1 MYCLSEEQ
9 QEKETRQHGE
19 GHTEKECE
27 ITKETSKESEKRDV
41 LLRQVRIK
49 LKPRKTKKA
58 LGHGA
63 TTATSSGKV
72 VGTRSIK
79 TGRAVHLDKWLCYHC
94 RKPFT
99 RKANLVMHLK
109 RHKNIKSVDTAVQSS
124 ELQSSIHM
132 VTVEKYPCHLC
143 AETFTS
149 KAKMFKHAKTAHQGT
164 WLCPCCHRSFVAK
177 SILIEHMRTEHKE
190 IGNKSSDRVFS
201 LLKDPSQ
208 MTSSEDTDDIRIV
221 EVDKWLCH
229 VCDKSFKDKQLLA
242 AHLKAL
248 HLGKWLCHFC
258 DEPFTDKE
266 ELVSHLKTHGDGD
279 GKRPNIVVI
288 KQPETKASTKPK
300 LVAKRKSTKTNG
312 NEALDVIASNIESFE
327 VTDTS
332 LSLFKCTVCHKFF
345 KLKKSLQKHILK
357 HEMNAETEPHDQVAS
372 NMESV
377 QINEPSVTMF
387 KCNMCGKYFRYKK
400 SLKKHILKHT
410 SQCQFC
416 HQILETSLLDRHVRE
431 VHPRGDYLCVICNM
445 KISQKAIF
453 DYHMKQ
459 FHDKNDPEKKRE
471 KWREKKA
478 RKYIGIPPSEIANP
492 DEVLTK
498 KCDYCL
504 LTIEASRME
513 THMERYH
520 PNGEYVCAPCN
531 YLVIARKG
539 QKAIYTY
546 HMKHFHGVTDPEDT
560 DITETDVPEMSGSVT
575 GSSKTPTKSGQ
586 PTKRNISEQKRAKAP
601 GSAVPEKK
609 LKKNSGVVITVRAVE
624 TASGKTAVIAT
635 TTKHGTS

>member
-1 MYCLSEEQ
+1 
-9 QEKETRQHGE
+9 
-19 GHTEKECE
+19 
-27 ITKETSKESEKRDV
+27 
-41 LLRQVRIK
+41 
-49 LKPRKTKKA
+49 
-58 LGHGA
+58 
-63 TTATSSGKV
+63 
-72 VGTRSIK
+72 
-79 TGRAVHLDKWLCYHC
+79 
-94 RKPFT
+94 
-99 RKANLVMHLK
+99 
-109 RHKNIKSVDTAVQSS
+109 
-124 ELQSSIHM
+124 M

-143 AETFTS
+143 PETFTS

-177 SILIEHMRTEHKE
+177 STLIEHMRKEHKQN
-190 IGNKSSDRVFS
+190 GNKGSDRVFS

-208 MTSSEDTDDIRIV
+208 TTGCDDADDIRIV

-258 DEPFTDKE
+258 DKPFTDKE
-266 ELVSHLKTHGDGD
+266 GLVSHLKTHGDGD
-279 GKRPNIVVI
+279 GKGPNIVVI
-288 KQPETKASTKPK
+288 KQPEPKPNEQPK
-300 LVAKRKSTKTNG
+300 LVARRKSTKTNS
-312 NEALDVIASNIESFE
+312 NEALDVIASNIQAFE
-327 VTDTS
+327 VTDSS
-332 LSLFKCTVCHKFF
+332 LSLFKCTMCNKFF

-357 HEMNAETEPHDQVAS
+357 HKISAETEPQDEIAS
-372 NMESV
+372 NIESV
-377 QINEPSVTMF
+377 QINEPSLTMF

-400 SLKKHILKHT
+400 SLKRHILKHT

-445 KISQKAIF
+445 KISQKTIF
-453 DYHMKQ
+453 EYHMKQ

-513 THMERYH
+513 THMEKYH
-520 PNGEYVCAPCN
+520 PQGEYVCAACN
-531 YLVIARKG
+531 YLVIARRG
-539 QKAIYTY
+539 QKAIYSY
-546 HMKHFHGVTDPEDT
+546 HMKHFHGGTDPEDT
-560 DITETDVPEMSGSVT
+560 DTAETDIPEISGNV
-575 GSSKTPTKSGQ
+575 TPTKLVQ
-586 PTKRNISEQKRAKAP
+586 PAKRIHSEQKRANVQC
-601 GSAVPEKK
+601 SVVPEKK

-624 TASGKTAVIAT
+624 TSAGKTAVIAT
-635 TTKHGTS
+635 TTTKPGTG